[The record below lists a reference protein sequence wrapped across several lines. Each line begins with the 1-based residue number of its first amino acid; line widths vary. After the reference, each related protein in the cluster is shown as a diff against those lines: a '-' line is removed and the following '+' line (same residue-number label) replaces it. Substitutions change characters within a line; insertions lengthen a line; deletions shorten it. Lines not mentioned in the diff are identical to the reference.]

1 MQRSSRIAAWTTLA
15 TTAVLAGCGT
25 RAQHPKPLSAWLSY
39 DSVQRTATITV
50 VPAYDNAYGGF
61 NFNGYAKGEV
71 AVIVPVDRRVAVRCA
86 NTGQGGHHSCAI
98 VRGPGAT
105 RPAFPRASS
114 PHPVSGLGPGRTAS
128 FSFLT
133 RAPGVYRIASLVP
146 NDERAGMWDVLEI
159 KRVRLPRVTLL
170 RRPP

>member
-1 MQRSSRIAAWTTLA
+1 MQRSSRLAAWTTLA
-15 TTAVLAGCGT
+15 ITAILAGCGT

-61 NFNGYAKGEV
+61 NFNGYAKGQV
-71 AVIVPVDRRVAVRCA
+71 AVIVPVGLRVAVRCA
-86 NTGQGGHHSCAI
+86 NTGQGGRHSCAI
-98 VRGPGAT
+98 VRGAGAT
-105 RPAFPRASS
+105 RPAFLRASS
-114 PHPVSGLGPGRTAS
+114 PHPVSGLAPGRTAS

-133 RAPGVYRIASLVP
+133 RALGVYRIASLVP

-159 KRVRLPRVTLL
+159 KRVRLPTVTLL